1 MMRPLRDHLVGL
13 ELRLQTL
20 RGELTRHNLTSEE
33 RRQVEMKMRISE
45 RALRLYIKAFE
56 LERKGE

>member
-20 RGELTRHNLTSEE
+20 RGELTRLNLTIEE
-33 RRQVEMKMRISE
+33 RKQVETKMRVSE

>member
-1 MMRPLRDHLVGL
+1 MMRLLRDHLVGL

-20 RGELTRHNLTSEE
+20 RGELTRLNITSEE
-33 RRQVEMKMRISE
+33 RKQVEMKMRVSE